1 MSFWDIVWFIVLS
14 FLFFA
19 YLMLLFSIL
28 ADLFRDSSVSGWTK
42 AIWVLFLLFLPF
54 ITALIYLI
62 TRGNSMAARAAAQSI
77 QRQEAQ
83 NDYIRQVA
91 RADTTAQLSDAK
103 KLLDE
108 GAISP
113 EEFAHL
119 KRMVIG

>member
-28 ADLFRDSSVSGWTK
+28 ADLFRDSGVSGWGK
-42 AIWVLFLLFLPF
+42 ALWVLCLLFLPF
-54 ITALIYLI
+54 VTALIYLI
-62 TRGNSMAARAAAQSI
+62 TRGGSMAARSTAESI
-77 QRQEAQ
+77 RRQEAQ

-108 GAISP
+108 GAITSD
-113 EEFAHL
+113 EFASL